1 MGGEC
6 ILGNNTQTLASE
18 GVEAGATLHI
28 SIARKTVEQKV
39 HPVYA
44 ATEVASVE
52 CRERESERRRKDRRS
67 GEYRQRKPR
76 KRGNDGKERES
87 STESSIGLTGIS
99 SNRSFGTPLSTRC
112 IVRRRGAKKSK
123 RKNGGGKRKNG
134 GGNRICGAGS
144 KRMMQ
149 QELGL

>member
-1 MGGEC
+1 MGAPEDVVVRMGEC

-52 CRERESERRRKDRRS
+52 CRERES
-67 GEYRQRKPR
+67 
-76 KRGNDGKERES
+76 

-112 IVRRRGAKKSK
+112 IVRRRRGAKKSK